1 MVDEWRGPALRF
13 VYTALAIA
21 DVLQQPID
29 MTNKKAGANRRLVYS
44 IDGNKC
50 KLSFEAPPNIVEAVA
65 KAIEQAYFK
74 KGETGENPID
84 EALPQVAQVTAVP
97 PVPGLT
103 VDSKGD

>member
-1 MVDEWRGPALRF
+1 VVDQWKGPALRF

-29 MTNKKAGANRRLVYS
+29 VTNKKAGANRRLVYS

-50 KLSFEAPPNIVEAVA
+50 KLSLEAPPNIIEAVA
-65 KAIEQAYFK
+65 KAIETAYAGK
-74 KGETGENPID
+74 KETGENPID
-84 EALPQVAQVTAVP
+84 EALPQVAQATAEP

-103 VDSKGD
+103 VDTEGV